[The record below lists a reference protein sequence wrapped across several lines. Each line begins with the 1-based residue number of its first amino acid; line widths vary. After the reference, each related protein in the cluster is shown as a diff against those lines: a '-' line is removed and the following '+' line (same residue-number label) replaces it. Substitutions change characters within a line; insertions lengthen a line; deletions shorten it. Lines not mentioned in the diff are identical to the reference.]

1 MKPIWSETNCHMK
14 DAYKIAQK
22 LVSRKKAFFKE
33 LQNFLII
40 LAIGVWVLYFSHFSM
55 LYAFRFWF
63 FLIMIISAINLV
75 FRYVYLFI
83 APEWEEQLIQKE
95 LEQLRRKKDTDKS
108 EEEPLELRALQK
120 ASNTRKEWDD
130 SELV

>member
-1 MKPIWSETNCHMK
+1 MK
-14 DAYKIAQK
+14 DTYKIAQK
-22 LVSRKKAFFKE
+22 LVSKKKAFFKE
-33 LQNFLII
+33 LQNFLIV
-40 LAIGVWVLYFSHFSM
+40 LAIGAWVLYFSHFSM

-63 FLIMIISAINLV
+63 FLIMGISAINLV

-95 LEQLRRKKDTDKS
+95 LEQLRRKKGTDEL
-108 EEEPLELRALQK
+108 EEEPLELRTLQK
-120 ASNTRKEWDD
+120 ASNNKREWDD

>member
-1 MKPIWSETNCHMK
+1 MK
-14 DAYKIAQK
+14 DTYKIAQK
-22 LVSRKKAFFKE
+22 LVSKKKAFFKE
-33 LQNFLII
+33 LQNFLVV

-55 LYAFRFWF
+55 LYVFRFWF
-63 FLIMIISAINLV
+63 FLIMGISAINLV

-95 LEQLRRKKDTDKS
+95 LEQLRRKKGTDEL
-108 EEEPLELRALQK
+108 EEEPLELRTLQK
-120 ASNTRKEWDD
+120 ASNNKREWDD